1 VSAQVSE
8 WLSLNQDLALVAA
21 STALDPFAHDD
32 DRHGL
37 LFVNKTG
44 RGDGIRAEAGVIA
57 GPRAG
62 AAYALIVCFDDL
74 SVAHRLRA
82 RGLPRPRAGPHGV
95 RVLTPARQTSED
107 DRVVAV
113 TDDAIL
119 RVPQH
124 RAGENLT
131 LDVGAAPGEL
141 GG

>member
-74 SVAHRLRA
+74 SWRTGCA
-82 RGLPRPRAGPHGV
+82 RTRPSAPSGWTSWSTCTDARSADV
-95 RVLTPARQTSED
+95 RRRSCGCRD
-107 DRVVAV
+107 
-113 TDDAIL
+113 
-119 RVPQH
+119 
-124 RAGENLT
+124 G
-131 LDVGAAPGEL
+131 
-141 GG
+141 